1 MTSSVEPS
9 TARPLHYF
17 KKRTKILLDLQAH
30 VDKMEV
36 FFGKVARQTNGVL
49 TYYYRIDP
57 SVSDKVDGFWYVD
70 ANGNYEVELK
80 YNGRNEVGVLTHAF
94 RTLISHQKT
103 YISDLNELNQAL
115 QEDNLSLEAATIRDS
130 LTGVKNRFALRRD
143 YDKYFEKDVHL
154 MMIDIDDF
162 KKVNDNYGHSVRD
175 KADLKDP

>member
-17 KKRTKILLDLQAH
+17 KKSTKILLDLQAH

-70 ANGNYEVELK
+70 ANGNGFVEHEVTDITQ
-80 YNGRNEVGVLTHAF
+80 Y
-94 RTLISHQKT
+94 
-103 YISDLNELNQAL
+103 YINDTTQLVWYTIPRAS
-115 QEDNLSLEAATIRDS
+115 QEAVWLPPVYH
-130 LTGVKNRFALRRD
+130 G
-143 YDKYFEKDVHL
+143 
-154 MMIDIDDF
+154 
-162 KKVNDNYGHSVRD
+162 
-175 KADLKDP
+175 